1 MTVNGKTTGITS
13 EDLLTAGTKMG
24 IKEKKCKDIIREIG
38 TVVNAFDT
46 FAELAGIRENTMAD
60 IKSVIA
66 ENRVD
71 I

>member
-1 MTVNGKTTGITS
+1 MGNKNRNYSSVS
-13 EDLLTAGTKMG
+13 E
-24 IKEKKCKDIIREIG
+24 I
-38 TVVNAFDT
+38 DT
-46 FAELAGIRENTMAD
+46 FAEQAGIRENTMAD